1 MAVARA
7 EAGILERI
15 VASKEAEVAA
25 LRRNRRALARAADEA
40 PPALPVLG
48 PVAANSRVSVFAE
61 VKRRS
66 PGAGAIAP
74 ELDPVAL
81 SAAYQA
87 GGAGVVSVLTDGP
100 WFGGSLA
107 DLEAVARARTVPV
120 LRKDFVV
127 DEMQVLEARAA
138 GASLVLLV
146 VRILGAALLA
156 DLRAMVH
163 DLGMAALVEA
173 HDEAEVDAALDAGA
187 RLVGI
192 NNRDLASFETGLQV
206 TERLAPR
213 VPEDV
218 LVVSESGITDAADV
232 ARVAAAGAAAVLVG
246 EALVRSGDPARAVAE
261 MAAVSRRA
269 GRASTRTAMNVR
281 TTRTRARTTA
291 AKVCGVTTPPDA
303 AAVADAGADY
313 VGVVLSPGYGRSV
326 SLGRA
331 RRVFE
336 ACAGARVR
344 RVGVFVDE
352 EPRQVVEAAR
362 ALRLDVVQ
370 LHGRETPRVVAGVGA
385 EGPWRVWK
393 TIHAGLGAVR
403 LADAVAPYAGTA
415 DGVLVDAWDPNSPG
429 GTGRAFVW
437 DGVSREVRRAAPD
450 AVFVAAGGMTP
461 ANAAHAVRALAPD
474 VLDVSSGVESALR
487 AGDAPPS
494 ARGDS
499 AGAGD
504 AVMAKDPAKVRA
516 FVEAVRTAGRGQ

>member
-25 LRRNRRALARAADEA
+25 LRRDRRALARAADEA

-48 PVAANSRVSVFAE
+48 PVAASSQVSVFAE

-81 SAAYQA
+81 SAAYEA

-100 WFGGSLA
+100 WFGGSVA

-127 DEMQVLEARAA
+127 DALQVLEARAA

-146 VRILGAALLA
+146 VRILDPVLLA

-163 DLGMAALVEA
+163 ELGMAALVEA
-173 HDEAEVDAALDAGA
+173 HDEAEVDAALNAGA

-192 NNRDLASFETGLQV
+192 NNRDLASFETRLEV

-213 VPEDV
+213 VPDDV
-218 LVVSESGITDAADV
+218 LVVSESGIADAGDV

-246 EALVRSGDPARAVAE
+246 EALVRSGDPTRAVAE
-261 MAAVSRRA
+261 MAAVSRRV
-269 GRASTRTAMNVR
+269 GRARIPAAVHAR
-281 TTRTRARTTA
+281 TTRPPARTTA
-291 AKVCGVTTPPDA
+291 AKVCGVTTPRDA

-313 VGVVLSPGYGRSV
+313 MGVILSPGYGRSV
-326 SLGRA
+326 SPGRA
-331 RRVFE
+331 RQVFE
-336 ACAGARVR
+336 ACSGGPAR

-352 EPRQVVEAAR
+352 EPGQVVEAAR

-370 LHGRETPRVVAGVGA
+370 LHGRETPRVAAGVGA
-385 EGPWRVWK
+385 GGPWQVWK
-393 TIHAGLGAVR
+393 TVHAGLGVAR
-403 LADAVAPYAGTA
+403 LADAIAPYAGVA
-415 DGVLVDAWDPNSPG
+415 DGVLVDAWDPKSPG
-429 GTGRAFVW
+429 GTGCAFAW
-437 DGVSREVRRAAPD
+437 DGVGRDVRRAAPD
-450 AVFVAAGGMTP
+450 TVFVAAGGMTP
-461 ANAAHAVRALAPD
+461 ANAAQAIRALAPD
-474 VLDVSSGVESALR
+474 VLDVSSGVESASR
-487 AGDAPPS
+487 AGNEPPS

-499 AGAGD
+499 ASAGD
-504 AVMAKDPAKVRA
+504 AGMAKDAVKVRA
-516 FVEAVRTAGRGQ
+516 FVEAVRTAGRAP